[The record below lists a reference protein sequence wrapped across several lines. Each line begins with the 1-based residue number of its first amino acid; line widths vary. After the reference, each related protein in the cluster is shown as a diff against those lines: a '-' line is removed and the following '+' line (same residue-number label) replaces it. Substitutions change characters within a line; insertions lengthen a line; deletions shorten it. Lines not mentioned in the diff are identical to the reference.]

1 VRIHANAPYA
11 HWMAAGR
18 QRGRQFARRLEF
30 ASGGRVHLRTRIRVA
45 AVGVTPPGF
54 KASGGISAGVQLMRR
69 VAEQCDVAMY
79 VMSDHD
85 EDVSD
90 GRLQISLRRASNSM
104 LPFERWMPRVLTTMS
119 WRPDVGDWLKKF
131 APDIVHLHNPHPAGA
146 LLLVARTCERL
157 GIPYV
162 ISTHGF
168 VEFNDFSR
176 GFGSP
181 RWQRPF
187 IKRYVRRP
195 LVRVARGAARV
206 MMLSPYEET
215 ILTDMGVP
223 KSRMCVVTNGVDP
236 FFLETLA
243 HDEREKL
250 VARFALPGDRPS
262 LLFVG
267 NQTANKGLDVLL
279 HALTM
284 MREKCIA
291 VIAGAI
297 RSKEENRRLVASCG
311 LNLDDPRFKFTD
323 FLTKEE
329 LRALYHSVDA
339 FVFPSKADTLPLV
352 ILEAMGSSLPVVAS
366 NVGGVPFEVTHET
379 GLLVP
384 PGDPPSLAA
393 ALDRI
398 CASPK
403 MRNDMGQRGR
413 QRVLDHFDWS
423 TSADA
428 AVAIYREIL
437 VGRAA

>member
-1 VRIHANAPYA
+1 MRI
-11 HWMAAGR
+11 
-18 QRGRQFARRLEF
+18 
-30 ASGGRVHLRTRIRVA
+30 A

-54 KASGGISAGVQLMRR
+54 KASGGISAGIQLMRR
-69 VAEQCDVAMY
+69 VAEQCDAAMY
-79 VMSDHD
+79 IMSDRD
-85 EDVSD
+85 EDTCD
-90 GRLQISLRRASNSM
+90 GRLQISLRRASNSL
-104 LPFERWMPRVLTTMS
+104 LPFERCVPKVLTTMS
-119 WRPDVGDWLKKF
+119 WRPDIEAWLKKF
-131 APDIVHLHNPHPAGA
+131 APAIVHLHNPHPAGA
-146 LLLVARTCERL
+146 LLMVARTCERL

-181 RWQRPF
+181 RWQRPLLS
-187 IKRYVRRP
+187 RYVRRP
-195 LVRVARGAARV
+195 LVQVARGAARI

-223 KSRMCVVTNGVDP
+223 KGRLSVVTNGVDP

-243 HDEREKL
+243 HDEQKKL
-250 VARFALPGDRPS
+250 VARFALPRDRPS

-279 HALTM
+279 RALTM

-297 RSKEENRRLVASCG
+297 RSREENQRLLASCG
-311 LNLDDPRFKFTD
+311 LATDDPRFKFTD

-339 FVFPSKADTLPLV
+339 FVFPSRADTLPLV

-366 NVGGVPFEVTHET
+366 NVGGIPFEVTNET

-384 PGDPPSLAA
+384 PGDASSLAA

-398 CASPK
+398 CASPQ
-403 MRNDMGQRGR
+403 MRIGMGRRGR
-413 QRVLDHFDWS
+413 QRVLDHFDWN
-423 TSADA
+423 TSAAA

-437 VGRAA
+437 VEKAA

>member
-1 VRIHANAPYA
+1 
-11 HWMAAGR
+11 M
-18 QRGRQFARRLEF
+18 
-30 ASGGRVHLRTRIRVA
+30 
-45 AVGVTPPGF
+45 TPPGF
-54 KASGGISAGVQLMRR
+54 KASGGISAGMQLMRR

-85 EDVSD
+85 EDVGD
-90 GRLQISLRRASNSM
+90 GPLQISWRRASNSM
-104 LPFERWMPRVLTTMS
+104 LPIERWIPRVLTTMS
-119 WRPDVGDWLKKF
+119 WRPDVAGWLEKF
-131 APDIVHLHNPHPAGA
+131 GPAIVHLHNPHPAGA

-195 LVRVARGAARV
+195 LVRVARGAARI

-223 KSRMCVVTNGVDP
+223 KGRMRVVPNGVDP
-236 FFLETLA
+236 FFLETLPP
-243 HDEREKL
+243 DEREKL
-250 VARFALPGDRPS
+250 VARFALPRDRPS

-279 HALTM
+279 RALTM

-291 VIAGAI
+291 VIAGPI
-297 RSKEENRRLVASCG
+297 RSKEEHQRLFASCG
-311 LNLDDPRFKFTD
+311 LAADDPRFKFTD
-323 FLTKEE
+323 FLTKDE
-329 LRALYHSVDA
+329 LRALYHSVDV

-366 NVGGVPFEVTHET
+366 NVGGIPFEVTDET
-379 GLLVP
+379 GFLVP

-398 CASPK
+398 CVSPGL
-403 MRNDMGQRGR
+403 RESMGQCGR
-413 QRVLDHFDWS
+413 QRVLDHFNWS
-423 TSADA
+423 ASADA

-437 VGRAA
+437 AGKTA